1 MAHLVQI
8 VCGFLMYVAPATVAV
23 GCLAM
28 LLRFKR
34 RIGAFEADLAA
45 AKEKLQSDSET
56 VTKSLAAFREM
67 APSDGGAAPQISAGP
82 GANAA
87 VRARILKMHRLGRSV
102 DQIATALTVSKA
114 EVALLLKVH
123 DVVMQ
128 AIEQPNS
135 LVEEKV

>member
-8 VCGFLMYVAPATVAV
+8 VCGFLMYVAPASIAV

-28 LLRFKR
+28 LLRFER

-45 AKEKLQSDSET
+45 AKKNFQSQSET
-56 VTKSLAAFREM
+56 VTKNLAAIREM
-67 APSDGGAAPQISAGP
+67 AASEGSALPQISPGP

-87 VRARILKMHRLGRSV
+87 VRARILKMHRLGGSV
-102 DQIATALTVSKA
+102 DQIATALAVSKA

-123 DVVMQ
+123 NVVMQ
-128 AIEQPNS
+128 AIEQPNT